1 MFLTAIDAPLVFLRS
16 IVSPTSAFS
25 IETLS
30 SKKPLSLSHSAAS
43 LFSSLKRLPSVDI
56 LATFLPIRFCLYF
69 FFIFSAGQTARVRCE
84 VIIFLP
90 FGRPVSLPIIFVF
103 GMQILSCFVTF
114 IVSIPSF
121 ESMALESVM
130 VKSIKGSVSLLTVG
144 SFPSTSSELVI
155 AKSISLSL
163 SLLLFLTTLESVIA
177 KSTKG
182 SFSLQTLVSFPLT
195 SCESVIVKSML
206 LSLSEST
213 TLESV
218 TAKSTNGSVS
228 LLT

>member
-1 MFLTAIDAPLVFLRS
+1 MQVSSS
-16 IVSPTSAFS
+16 I
-25 IETLS
+25 
-30 SKKPLSLSHSAAS
+30 
-43 LFSSLKRLPSVDI
+43 
-56 LATFLPIRFCLYF
+56 
-69 FFIFSAGQTARVRCE
+69 
-84 VIIFLP
+84 
-90 FGRPVSLPIIFVF
+90 
-103 GMQILSCFVTF
+103 VTF
-114 IVSIPSF
+114 IVSIPSS

-130 VKSIKGSVSLLTVG
+130 VNSIKGSVSLLTVG

-163 SLLLFLTTLESVIA
+163 PLLLFLTTLESVIVQ
-177 KSTKG
+177 STKG
-182 SFSLQTLVSFPLT
+182 SFSLLTLVSFPLT
-195 SCESVIVKSML
+195 SCESVTVKSML